1 MTANM
6 TANMTATRNRQD
18 HLSHQPRFSGANAL
32 AYNPQQGELD
42 HIAAR
47 PNRGTP
53 PRLRLVATTPRPAI
67 VVRPR
72 PTAAVYRRRRL
83 AVFVAAVA
91 LVLAALL
98 VPRPWRSWML
108 AGIGLSVGAA
118 IVQQSGWPRLPFFNH
133 NDLYH
138 LIQAIGLFAFFWA
151 MKNKQYDDPEGD
163 ANRILTKEWDD
174 RPRP

>member
-6 TANMTATRNRQD
+6 TSNMTATRNRQD

-83 AVFVAAVA
+83 AVLVAAVA
-91 LVLAALL
+91 LVLAAAQATTVLGGNPL
-98 VPRPWRSWML
+98 AASGHRPAVVTVAPGDTLWSVVETLAPGSDPRQIVDRL
-108 AGIGLSVGAA
+108 AQERGTSTLQIG
-118 IVQQSGWPRLPFFNH
+118 
-133 NDLYH
+133 
-138 LIQAIGLFAFFWA
+138 
-151 MKNKQYDDPEGD
+151 E
-163 ANRILTKEWDD
+163 RITLKG
-174 RPRP
+174 